1 MGVQY
6 MDKKIVDS
14 SLAYFRFLNLVQA
27 TRSEPK
33 FPKLDL
39 VEERLLNLL
48 AINWHSGENVSV
60 LQAMGLAF
68 GISPTT
74 VHRRLNTL
82 RKKGMIGL
90 LADEVDNRI
99 KYIVATDLST
109 EYFAVHG
116 QALANAI
123 RE

>member
-1 MGVQY
+1 MET
-6 MDKKIVDS
+6 KIAEP

-27 TRSEPK
+27 TRCEPK

-48 AINWHSGENVSV
+48 AIIWHSGENVSV
-60 LQAMGLAF
+60 LQAMSLTF

-90 LADEVDNRI
+90 TADEIDNRI
-99 KYIVATDLST
+99 KYIVGTDLTT
-109 EYFAVHG
+109 EYFELRAKALVNAV
-116 QALANAI
+116 QA
-123 RE
+123 